1 MTCLGLYKG
10 GSGKEFESKQLWV
23 FLFVCLFW
31 FFAVIPLQLE
41 LKGLMNL
48 LNGDILISTL
58 NS

>member
-10 GSGKEFESKQLWV
+10 GSGKESESKQLWA
-23 FLFVCLFW
+23 FLFVCFG

-41 LKGLMNL
+41 LKGLMDL